1 VTQVFAGLDELKA
14 AAGREIGVTD
24 WVEVTQQR
32 IDRFAEAT
40 GDAQWIHVDVER
52 AARESPFGTTI
63 AHGYLTLALLPLF
76 MRSVLRLEGVRAS
89 LNYGANRVRF
99 PAPVPAGARLRG
111 RIRIREAAEMPPDAL
126 RVTYE
131 TVVEIEGCDRPACVA
146 ETSAVHYRQA

>member
-1 VTQVFAGLDELKA
+1 VTQVFAGLDALNA
-14 AAGREIGVTD
+14 AAGREIGVSD

-63 AHGYLTLALLPLF
+63 AHGWLTLALLPLF

-111 RIRIREAAEMPPDAL
+111 RIRIREAEEMPPDAL

-146 ETSAVHYRQA
+146 ETIAVHYRQA